1 MIWGAAIFV
10 LVLVVDLYTD
20 VRLFYKK
27 RKVNHGRGAI
37 LRCIGLA
44 PAVYLL
50 GWWVIPAMFFWYLIL
65 FNGFYNILIN
75 QKWEYVGITAKMDK
89 WQRKNKWFKWLK
101 YIAAVGFTILYIIH
115 ANR

>member
-1 MIWGAAIFV
+1 MIWGLAIFI
-10 LVLVVDLYTD
+10 LVLAVDLYTD

-27 RKVNHGRGAI
+27 RKVKHGRGAV

-50 GWWVIPAMFFWYLIL
+50 GWLAIPSMFFWYLIL

-75 QKWEYVGITAKMDK
+75 QKWEFLGTTAKMDK
-89 WQRKNKWFKWLK
+89 WQRKNKWFKPFK
-101 YIAAVGFTILYIIH
+101 YISALGFTALYFLL
-115 ANR
+115 